1 MIGRSFSLFFSI
13 FFSRCCTR
21 IIGHVLHGNL
31 KVQNA
36 FTVVVFKG
44 FCVLFFKCIYFILLI
59 RFVILL
65 LVVKIFFSIVIYIL
79 LTIKCFFDIF
89 WVAAK
94 TLITPTQYRHLRRL
108 PYLRGPW
115 KLFPAPIQ
123 LLGGHCVI
131 SQNFWQKTIKAW
143 QSAIH
148 LYHYISVIKI
158 S

>member
-21 IIGHVLHGNL
+21 IIGHVLHGTL

-44 FCVLFFKCIYFILLI
+44 FCVLFFKCIYFILLT

-94 TLITPTQYRHLRRL
+94 TLVTPTQYRHLR
-108 PYLRGPW
+108 PYPITWRPLRD
-115 KLFPAPIQ
+115 
-123 LLGGHCVI
+123 
-131 SQNFWQKTIKAW
+131 
-143 QSAIH
+143 QSKF
-148 LYHYISVIKI
+148 LTENY
-158 S
+158 

>member
-44 FCVLFFKCIYFILLI
+44 FCVLFFKCIYFILLT

-94 TLITPTQYRHLRRL
+94 TLITPTQYRQLRRL
-108 PYLRGPW
+108 TSKAATPSLLTCLPHMRPFI
-115 KLFPAPIQ
+115 LAPI
-123 LLGGHCVI
+123 H
-131 SQNFWQKTIKAW
+131 S
-143 QSAIH
+143 
-148 LYHYISVIKI
+148 
-158 S
+158 

>member
-36 FTVVVFKG
+36 FTVVVFKV
-44 FCVLFFKCIYFILLI
+44 FCVLFFKCIYFILLT

-65 LVVKIFFSIVIYIL
+65 LAVKIFFSIVIYIL
-79 LTIKCFFDIF
+79 LTIKCFFNIF

-94 TLITPTQYRHLRRL
+94 TLITPTQYRHVRRL
-108 PYLRGPW
+108 PERPMKNYFPPLSNYL
-115 KLFPAPIQ
+115 AA
-123 LLGGHCVI
+123 
-131 SQNFWQKTIKAW
+131 TA
-143 QSAIH
+143 
-148 LYHYISVIKI
+148 
-158 S
+158 

>member
-44 FCVLFFKCIYFILLI
+44 FCVLFFKCIYFILLT

-79 LTIKCFFDIF
+79 LTIKCFFWYF
-89 WVAAK
+89 
-94 TLITPTQYRHLRRL
+94 LG
-108 PYLRGPW
+108 RG
-115 KLFPAPIQ
+115 
-123 LLGGHCVI
+123 
-131 SQNFWQKTIKAW
+131 QNFNHTNTIPPSTQATW
-143 QSAIH
+143 EAHENYFPPLSNYLAATA
-148 LYHYISVIKI
+148 LWRAVCFKI
-158 S
+158 NFFIGYKFFIFFCSESWI

>member
-21 IIGHVLHGNL
+21 IIGHVLHGNM

-44 FCVLFFKCIYFILLI
+44 FCVLFFKCIYFILLT

-65 LVVKIFFSIVIYIL
+65 LVVKLFFSIVIYIL

-94 TLITPTQYRHLRRL
+94 TLITPTQYRPLRRL
-108 PYLRGPW
+108 PERLMKIISRPYPITWRPLRD
-115 KLFPAPIQ
+115 
-123 LLGGHCVI
+123 
-131 SQNFWQKTIKAW
+131 
-143 QSAIH
+143 QSKF
-148 LYHYISVIKI
+148 LTENY
-158 S
+158 

>member
-44 FCVLFFKCIYFILLI
+44 FCVLFFKCIYFILLT

-79 LTIKCFFDIF
+79 LTIICFFDIF

-108 PYLRGPW
+108 PERPMKIISRPYPITWRPLRD
-115 KLFPAPIQ
+115 
-123 LLGGHCVI
+123 
-131 SQNFWQKTIKAW
+131 
-143 QSAIH
+143 QSKF
-148 LYHYISVIKI
+148 LTENY
-158 S
+158 

>member
-21 IIGHVLHGNL
+21 IIGPVLHGNL

-44 FCVLFFKCIYFILLI
+44 FCVLFFKCIYFILLT

-108 PYLRGPW
+108 PERPR

-143 QSAIH
+143 QSVIH

>member
-44 FCVLFFKCIYFILLI
+44 FCVLFFKCIYFILLT

-108 PYLRGPW
+108 SERPMKIISRPYPITWRPLRD
-115 KLFPAPIQ
+115 
-123 LLGGHCVI
+123 
-131 SQNFWQKTIKAW
+131 
-143 QSAIH
+143 QSKF
-148 LYHYISVIKI
+148 LTENY
-158 S
+158 

>member
-44 FCVLFFKCIYFILLI
+44 FCVLFFKCIYFILLT

-65 LVVKIFFSIVIYIL
+65 LVVKIFFSIAIYIL

-89 WVAAK
+89 WIAAK
-94 TLITPTQYRHLRRL
+94 TLITPTRYRHLRRL
-108 PYLRGPW
+108 PEPMKIISRPYPITWRPLRD
-115 KLFPAPIQ
+115 
-123 LLGGHCVI
+123 
-131 SQNFWQKTIKAW
+131 
-143 QSAIH
+143 QSKF
-148 LYHYISVIKI
+148 LTENY
-158 S
+158 

>member
-44 FCVLFFKCIYFILLI
+44 FCVLFFKCIYFILLT

-94 TLITPTQYRHLRRL
+94 TLITPTPSTQATWEAHENYFPPLSNYLAATAWSVKIFDRKLLKRGKV
-108 PYLRGPW
+108 PY
-115 KLFPAPIQ
+115 IYTIIY
-123 LLGGHCVI
+123 LL
-131 SQNFWQKTIKAW
+131 
-143 QSAIH
+143 
-148 LYHYISVIKI
+148 
-158 S
+158 